1 MKVRNK
7 TGLSIFFTPIQ
18 YNFGIP
24 SQSNKTRARNK
35 KDPNKDEEV
44 KLSVFADDMIMP
56 KRPEKRHQKFLD
68 TINSFSKV
76 AGDKIHFQK
85 SVAFLYTNNEQTEKE

>member
-44 KLSVFADDMIMP
+44 KLSVFADDMILYQRDP
-56 KRPEKRHQKFLD
+56 K
-68 TINSFSKV
+68 NSTKN
-76 AGDKIHFQK
+76 D
-85 SVAFLYTNNEQTEKE
+85 